1 MGIKR
6 TLVQTANG
14 KYVMVDTA
22 NIPEP
27 LRIGMP
33 YEIMVFK
40 SNKKGELKESAHP
53 LDIRFAGDVQCAL
66 FEHESLVEKWKEQI
80 VT

>member
-1 MGIKR
+1 MSIKR

-14 KYVMVDTA
+14 KYVIVDTA

-33 YEIMVFK
+33 YETMVFK
-40 SNKKGELKESAHP
+40 SNKKGELKEAAHP
-53 LDIRFAGDVQCAL
+53 LDTRFAGDVQCAL
-66 FEHESLVEKWKEQI
+66 FEHEQMCKIWEQE
-80 VT
+80 VVV